1 MQSGSAA
8 EGCLGSRRSAER
20 GPPADRHPRHDWLAG
35 GDHGQFSDKLLDGD
49 RFVVTG
55 IAEDGESALDAVD
68 TLHPDVVLLD
78 IQLPG
83 IDGFEVAHR
92 LAANAQRPAVVLT
105 STRDPADFGA
115 RLTKAPVL
123 GFVAKHEMSVAA
135 ITALL
140 DARVAED
147 ST

>member
-1 MQSGSAA
+1 MVNTLLVVDDHEAF
-8 EGCLGSRRSAER
+8 RS
-20 GPPADRHPRHDWLAG
+20 
-35 GDHGQFSDKLLDGD
+35 FVSTLLNGD

-55 IAEDGESALDAVD
+55 IAEDGESALDAID
-68 TLHPDVVLLD
+68 SLHPDVVLLD

-92 LAANAQRPAVVLT
+92 LAVSTQRPAVVLT
-105 STRDPADFGA
+105 STRDAADFGA
-115 RLTKAPVL
+115 RLTNAPVL

-140 DARVAED
+140 DAGPVD
-147 ST
+147 DPKT